1 MKKFLC
7 GLVVVSS
14 LAGCVPSQT
23 NETTSVLKNTATQV
37 SKIYINSAKTTVKNA
52 CMAKFNNSSNCECM
66 TSSVMNSLDADDVKY
81 LYKKATKKVTADE
94 LARDNTIGSKIM
106 AAQVQCM
113 ISKLYN

>member
-1 MKKFLC
+1 
-7 GLVVVSS
+7 
-14 LAGCVPSQT
+14 
-23 NETTSVLKNTATQV
+23 
-37 SKIYINSAKTTVKNA
+37 
-52 CMAKFNNSSNCECM
+52 M

-81 LYKKATKKVTADE
+81 LYKKATKKLTADE